1 MQNQSGGT
9 RIRWFGSTWIPQ
21 DTKSLD
27 ASWYDQIQ
35 HLRIRSRCENS
46 RSSAQQF
53 VTQTK
58 TLWSDY
64 LNFSESLRPAVVFKV
79 SSIARIWFQ
88 FIFVFLVFFFIIL
101 HSSSID
107 ASLNNLAVRSSST
120 HTLTARDYSV
130 AEYGAEPR
138 NLPVSAKFLYFLRN
152 FAEFSTDATNMPYF
166 GRFQAAIDN

>member
-1 MQNQSGGT
+1 MHNTVKQSLNQRHVICLLLLLLLAMQNQSGGT
-9 RIRWFGSTWIPQ
+9 RIRWFGSTWIPP

-53 VTQTK
+53 VRQTK

-79 SSIARIWFQ
+79 SSVARIWFQ

-107 ASLNNLAVRSSST
+107 ISLYNLAV
-120 HTLTARDYSV
+120 
-130 AEYGAEPR
+130 P
-138 NLPVSAKFLYFLRN
+138 LPPTQWRPFIHWILVKSYRMFCI
-152 FAEFSTDATNMPYF
+152 S
-166 GRFQAAIDN
+166 